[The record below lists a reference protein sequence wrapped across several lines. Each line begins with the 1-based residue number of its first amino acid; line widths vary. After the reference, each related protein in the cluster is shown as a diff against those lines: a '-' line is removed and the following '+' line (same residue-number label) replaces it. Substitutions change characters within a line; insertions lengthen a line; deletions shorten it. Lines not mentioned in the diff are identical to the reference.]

1 MNTQAGS
8 LGQSVQPVRIR
19 RVLASHHVDSTRMV
33 RPGDFETEI
42 VGEVAHPLAVDGWR
56 NFVPLCVDWKGARMI
71 YSRWDDDR
79 AMTDVPFLYQR
90 QRQHARWL
98 VDVPFDRL
106 DALDHAERMTPT
118 FIFSVGRCG
127 STLLS
132 RLLTAVGEQAV
143 SEPDVLTN
151 LAHFDD
157 DADRAAAESVRER
170 VVRSCVSAFAHAC
183 GPTPVIKLRARCN
196 RAVDVFLNAMPR
208 ARYVFMC
215 RNRVDWVRSNSHAFD
230 DTGESLA
237 DLLKVSVEAFD
248 RMRSTGVDPAL
259 VWYEDLLSDPLGAL
273 QRILPAR
280 HDLAGRRAAIQRALL
295 ADSQEGSGLSRASLA
310 ARVGD
315 IEANADAGADALRAF
330 EVRWREIRPERL
342 LCEHGMSR
350 LL

>member
-1 MNTQAGS
+1 MNIRTI
-8 LGQSVQPVRIR
+8 QPVRIR

-33 RPGDFETEI
+33 RPADFDTEI
-42 VGEVAHPLAVDGWR
+42 VAEVAEPQRVDGWQA
-56 NFVPLCVDWKGARMI
+56 FVPLCVDWRGARVI
-71 YSRWDDDR
+71 YSRWDDER

-90 QRQHARWL
+90 QRRHARWL
-98 VDVPFDRL
+98 ADVPFDRL
-106 DALDHAERMTPT
+106 DALDRTERMTPT

-132 RLLTAVGEQAV
+132 RLLTAVGEPSL

-151 LAHFDD
+151 VAHFDD
-157 DADRAAAESVRER
+157 DADRAAAEGVREQ
-170 VVRSCVSAFAHAC
+170 VIRSCVSAFAHAC
-183 GPTPVIKLRARCN
+183 GPAPVIKLRARCN

-215 RNRVDWVRSNSHAFD
+215 RNRADWVRSNAQAFGD
-230 DTGESLA
+230 SGESLA
-237 DLLKVSVEAFD
+237 ELLKVSVEAFG
-248 RMRSTGVDPAL
+248 RMRAAGVDPAL

-280 HDLAGRRAAIQRALL
+280 HDLAAQRAAIGRALRT
-295 ADSQEGSGLSRASLA
+295 DSQEGSGLSRAALA
-310 ARVGD
+310 ARAGAV
-315 IEANADAGADALRAF
+315 ETAADAGVLDAF
-330 EVRWREIRPERL
+330 EARWRAIRPERL